1 MDQAS
6 AQSQHFDHDAT
17 SCFSDSPPL
26 VNAAANGGLRWRAN
40 EFRETATE
48 LTLDGNVRFDFDGY
62 ITCADRIVS
71 SKIETLLTAS
81 GSVTV
86 REPNGN
92 IIKAE
97 KYHLTEVMARAM
109 ETAAKDRAR

>member
-1 MDQAS
+1 M
-6 AQSQHFDHDAT
+6 
-17 SCFSDSPPL
+17 
-26 VNAAANGGLRWRAN
+26 
-40 EFRETATE
+40 
-48 LTLDGNVRFDFDGY
+48 DGNVRFDFDGH

-71 SKIETLLTAS
+71 SKMETLLTAS

-97 KYHLTEVMARAM
+97 KYYLTEVIARAI
-109 ETAAKDRAR
+109 ETAVKARTR